1 VSNILPFVADR
12 KKEGDLTFFFLDIFL
27 SFCTPPLDS
36 AVSLSFH
43 QQHQIKR
50 ILSFQHH
57 PNMASMLGKR
67 KRRTPDIPK
76 GDRDESGES
85 DASGLD
91 AQEIFRRH
99 FETQFTPLPAVQK
112 SLKPVAEESADESEE
127 GSDWEGISE
136 DEENAVQVVEHTEAH
151 ARTAAMSK
159 EELKSFMVFL
169 FSAGL
174 KIPNQSLELETP

>member
-1 VSNILPFVADR
+1 
-12 KKEGDLTFFFLDIFL
+12 
-27 SFCTPPLDS
+27 
-36 AVSLSFH
+36 
-43 QQHQIKR
+43 
-50 ILSFQHH
+50 
-57 PNMASMLGKR
+57 MASMLGKR

-136 DEENAVQVVEHTEAH
+136 DEQNAVQVVEHTEAH